1 MVGLVAAANY
11 VDGLPELAEFE
22 QRQFGENSQVFD
34 RNGVRITVLPNAQNR
49 RAVPIAR
56 MSPWILKATVAI
68 EDKRFYEHE
77 GVDPKAIFR
86 AAVRDVQAGE
96 IKEGGSTLTQQL
108 VSQLFIEK
116 ELSFDRKIREAWLAL
131 QLEDEWSKDKILA
144 TYLNTVF
151 YGHNAYGIEA
161 ASQAYFNIPAR
172 RLGPAQAA
180 LLAGLVQQPSRFD
193 PFNNP
198 EAAVARRNDVLR
210 AMRDDGQHLRG
221 PSTQQLVR
229 QPIVLKAGRQY
240 RNDREP
246 FIVQLVRS
254 ELNEDAAFGP
264 EAVRN
269 GGLRIRTTVEP
280 KLQVWAEQ
288 AMHDILK
295 TRAIRTPR
303 WSRST
308 RRPATSWR

>member
-1 MVGLVAAANY
+1 MAAANY

-49 RAVPIAR
+49 RAIPIAR

-172 RLGPAQAA
+172 APRAGAGGAARGPRA
-180 LLAGLVQQPSRFD
+180 
-193 PFNNP
+193 
-198 EAAVARRNDVLR
+198 AAVALRPLQQPGGGRRAPQRR
-210 AMRDDGQHLRG
+210 AAGHAGRRATSRR
-221 PSTQQLVR
+221 PSTSSSCACR
-229 QPIVLKAGRQY
+229 SSSGPAG
-240 RNDREP
+240 
-246 FIVQLVRS
+246 S
-254 ELNEDAAFGP
+254 TA
-264 EAVRN
+264 
-269 GGLRIRTTVEP
+269 TT
-280 KLQVWAEQ
+280 A
-288 AMHDILK
+288 
-295 TRAIRTPR
+295 
-303 WSRST
+303 SRSSCSSS
-308 RRPATSWR
+308 AAS